1 MFLLIVYND
10 LEQEEIIAFIK
21 FKFVKNIITWSNN
34 TITYADLNRKT
45 KKRYKKYKRLFKIIK
60 LA

>member
-21 FKFVKNIITWSNN
+21 FKFVKDIITWSNN